1 MYLNLKSGAN
11 TLISKSQ
18 PPMKSNY
25 FLVLLI
31 FFTACRD
38 QEQAAQ
44 MQPPEI
50 PVFEA
55 KQEDVPI
62 YNELVGQIYGQQ
74 DIPIRAR
81 VDGLVEKI
89 SFEEGSRVKKGQ
101 LLYSI
106 DPDPYMAEVAAKE
119 SLLAEAQ
126 TMMVNAKNELERYIP
141 LAEMN
146 AVSKSDLD
154 GAQASYDAATANVEA
169 ARANLKQAQIRLGY
183 CSIEAPID
191 GLIGATQ
198 AREGE
203 YVGRNPNPVILN
215 TLSRIDTVRVQFSIS
230 EAKYL
235 ELARAY
241 TAGRTPEEVTRDVQE
256 GRIEPN
262 IQLILADGSLFE
274 EKGSIDFVNSQIN
287 ASTGSLLIQASFPN
301 PSRLLRPGLYAK
313 VRLQLTVAEDAILI
327 PQRCLIELQGQYSV
341 MVADENNTIS
351 ARPIEIGQK
360 IGDMVLVEKGLAQG
374 DKVVVDA
381 LQKVR
386 SGMKVQPV
394 PSDFQSKTTL

>member
-1 MYLNLKSGAN
+1 MKIRYALL
-11 TLISKSQ
+11 LVIS
-18 PPMKSNY
+18 
-25 FLVLLI
+25 LA
-31 FFTACRD
+31 ACKD
-38 QEQAAQ
+38 QEQTVE

-50 PVFEA
+50 PIFEV
-55 KQEDVPI
+55 QQQDVPI
-62 YNELVGQIYGQQ
+62 YNELAGQIYGQK

-81 VDGLVEKI
+81 VDGLIEKI

-106 DPDPYMAEVAAKE
+106 DPDPYMAEVASRE

-146 AVSKSDLD
+146 AVSRSDLD
-154 GAQASYDAATANVEA
+154 AAQASYDAAVANVDA
-169 ARANLKQAQIRLGY
+169 ARANLKQARIRLGY
-183 CSIEAPID
+183 CSITAPIE

-235 ELARAY
+235 ELARAFR
-241 TAGRTPEEVTRDVQE
+241 AGRSDEEVTRDVEE
-256 GRIEPN
+256 GRVRPN
-262 IQLILADGSLFE
+262 VELILADGSLFE
-274 EKGSIDFVNSQIN
+274 EKGRIDFVNSQIN

-313 VRLQLTVAEDAILI
+313 VRLQLTVAEDALLI
-327 PQRCLIELQGQYSV
+327 PQRSLIELQGQYSV
-341 MVADENNTIS
+341 MVVDDNNTIAS
-351 ARPIEIGQK
+351 RPIQIGAK
-360 IGDMVLVEKGLAQG
+360 VGDMVLVESGLSPG
-374 DKVVVDA
+374 DQIVVDA

-386 SGMKVQPV
+386 PEMKVTPV
-394 PSDFQSKTTL
+394 PSEFESKTTL